1 MVIAMQNQFN
11 DEYMN
16 NDNYAI
22 DSVTNTGKNYTINN
36 SMDVDVNLDV
46 LKTAGIT
53 EDEIDEMF
61 NLDDDAI
68 NSSIIALDKN
78 DKKQIEKL
86 KKLSS
91 KSKKKLEDDI
101 ILVKKFVDNLS
112 LIHI

>member
-53 EDEIDEMF
+53 EDEIDEM
-61 NLDDDAI
+61 
-68 NSSIIALDKN
+68 
-78 DKKQIEKL
+78 L
-86 KKLSS
+86 KPL
-91 KSKKKLEDDI
+91 L
-101 ILVKKFVDNLS
+101 
-112 LIHI
+112 

>member
-22 DSVTNTGKNYTINN
+22 DSVTNTEKNYTINN

-53 EDEIDEMF
+53 EDEIDE
-61 NLDDDAI
+61 I
-68 NSSIIALDKN
+68 
-78 DKKQIEKL
+78 L
-86 KKLSS
+86 KKFN
-91 KSKKKLEDDI
+91 KI
-101 ILVKKFVDNLS
+101 IENTS
-112 LIHI
+112 LGYQDLRMIKYS